1 MVSLL
6 RSLIYIQHQLGM
18 EDQKQMEK
26 EEEEW
31 RWQLKDHEGIC

>member
-26 EEEEW
+26 EEEE
-31 RWQLKDHEGIC
+31 